1 MKYLAY
7 FLVLI
12 LISCSRDGGDISN
25 EETISQVLKSH
36 YSTERFRVLEVNPNI
51 ASGDFVWKINGEVYS
66 NERILEFI
74 SNETKTYTLTL
85 EIEQNG
91 EITTQQSIIEVKKE
105 ANAYHNFISKVLE
118 YSPAVGQFVNK
129 LPIYQEGDTAEQM
142 RKKAEESLSKG
153 EMITLGGFGGYV
165 VFGFDHTIPNFDGA
179 DFKIFGNPFS
189 ESREPGVIMVAYDK
203 NKNGKPD
210 PNEWYEIAGSE
221 YHKASTIKNYS
232 ITYHKPSENNP
243 DNQYIKWE
251 DNQGNTGYKVK
262 NNYHRQSYYPLW
274 ETESKKTF
282 TGTKLQDNFT
292 YNGRI
297 WTGRAPAFGYA
308 DVNPNGD
315 DIDISWAVD
324 TNGNPVK
331 LIGVDFIKVYTAIN
345 QEAGWLGEIS
355 TEIKKAENLWYK

>member
-1 MKYLAY
+1 MKV
-7 FLVLI
+7 FLYILVFVVLVG
-12 LISCSRDGGDISN
+12 CSRESEGSSPTPTQ
-25 EETISQVLKSH
+25 ELKPTYTIDRL
-36 YSTERFRVLEVNPNI
+36 RVLEIKPTHTEGN
-51 ASGDFVWKINGEVYS
+51 FTWKINGEVYS

-105 ANAYHNFISKVLE
+105 NKAYNNFISKVLE

-129 LPIYQEGDTAEQM
+129 LPIYQEGDTAEKM
-142 RKKAEESLSKG
+142 RKKAEEALSKG

-179 DFKIFGNPFS
+179 DFKIFGNAFLGS
-189 ESREPGVIMVAYDK
+189 HEAGGVMVAYDK

-243 DNQYIKWE
+243 DNQYIEWE

-262 NNYHRQSYYPLW
+262 NIYHRQSYYPLW
-274 ETESKKTF
+274 ETESRKTF
-282 TGTKLQDNFT
+282 TGTKLQDNYT
-292 YNGRI
+292 RDSSGTWRG
-297 WTGRAPAFGYA
+297 TAPAFGYA

-324 TNGNPVK
+324 TNGNPLK
-331 LIGVDFIKVYTAIN
+331 LVGIDFIKVYTAIN

-355 TEIKKAENLWYK
+355 TEITKAENLWYK